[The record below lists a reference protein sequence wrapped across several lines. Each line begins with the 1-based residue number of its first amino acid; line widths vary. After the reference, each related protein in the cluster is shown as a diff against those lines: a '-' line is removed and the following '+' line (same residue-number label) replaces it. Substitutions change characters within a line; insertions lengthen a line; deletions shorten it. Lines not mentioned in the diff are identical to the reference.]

1 MNGPN
6 LPPVAASNVV
16 IRASPLSLHDYLASL
31 PYFRS
36 GNVVHVGSCVLE
48 CVCVCGEG
56 AGEYCGP
63 SQKPKR
69 EPYPLKLVNRSN
81 LQKIPLKYL
90 QDILV

>member
-6 LPPVAASNVV
+6 LPPVAASSVV
-16 IRASPLSLHDYLASL
+16 IRASPSPYTTTLLAYHIL
-31 PYFRS
+31 GQEMLCMF
-36 GNVVHVGSCVLE
+36 GSCVLGVCVCV

-69 EPYPLKLVNRSN
+69 ELYPLKLVNRSN
-81 LQKIPLKYL
+81 L
-90 QDILV
+90 